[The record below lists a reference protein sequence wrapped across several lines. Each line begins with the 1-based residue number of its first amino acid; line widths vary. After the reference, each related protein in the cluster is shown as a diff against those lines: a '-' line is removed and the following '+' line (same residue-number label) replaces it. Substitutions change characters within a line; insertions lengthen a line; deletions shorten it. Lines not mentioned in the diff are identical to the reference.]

1 VWPSGQEAIYW
12 NFQKKNPEEL
22 FEGRSNGGPKH
33 VSVLNMCIVLDHQ
46 ESSRRVEIVLQQS
59 QLALL
64 VRSRLDDSRLRSR
77 SWCLLRR
84 ASGLP

>member
-1 VWPSGQEAIYW
+1 MGIVLLFARPFDQAVEIVTQIAPPMVLA
-12 NFQKKNPEEL
+12 NPIGAAL
-22 FEGRSNGGPKH
+22 F
-33 VSVLNMCIVLDHQ
+33 MAVLDHQ